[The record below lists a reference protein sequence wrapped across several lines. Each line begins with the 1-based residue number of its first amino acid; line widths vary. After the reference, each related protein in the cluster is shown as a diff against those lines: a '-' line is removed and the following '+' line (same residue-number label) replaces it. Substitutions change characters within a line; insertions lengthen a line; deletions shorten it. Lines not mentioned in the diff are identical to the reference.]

1 MNRRTKIVATL
12 GPGSRD
18 TETINRLIKA
28 GVNVFRLNFSHGTHE
43 EFSQIISNVRT
54 ISSRLSVPICILQDL
69 QGPKIRIGEIQDGQ
83 VNLIPGQKLTL
94 TVRPQLGNAEIIYIA
109 FPDLPE
115 YVQSGRHILL
125 DDGNIELDVIDKT
138 NENITTQVLIGGKLS
153 SHKGVNLPGANLKP
167 ESPTAKDIEDLA
179 FGLANNI
186 DVIALSFVHTAQDIV
201 KLRKQITLIEPH
213 NQDIPIIAKLERP
226 EALENLDTIIDA
238 SDGVMVARGDLGIE
252 MSPEAVPIAQKRII
266 AAANRKAKIVI
277 TATQMLESMIHN
289 PRPTRAEST
298 DVANAIFD
306 GTDAVMLSG
315 ETSVGEYPVRSV
327 ETMHKIICQAEDH
340 LSEWGHWEGE
350 LKEGSGGVE
359 ISDEDIHNDALSITQ
374 AAKELAH
381 DRNVTAIAVFTH
393 SGRTASLMA
402 KARPRVPIMA
412 FTPKKAIYKRLALFW
427 GVVPYSVPYANTVEE
442 MLERV
447 EDSILQTTELHPGQ
461 QIVLISGFPV
471 GEMCPPNLALLH
483 TIRAETISSK

>member
-1 MNRRTKIVATL
+1 MKRRTKIVATL
-12 GPGSRD
+12 GPASRD
-18 TETINRLIKA
+18 TEMINGLIKA

-43 EFSQIISNVRT
+43 EFSQIINNVRV
-54 ISSRLSVPICILQDL
+54 ISSKLNVPICILQDL

-94 TVRPQLGNAEIIYIA
+94 TVRPRLGNAEIIYVA

-115 YVQSGRHILL
+115 YVQPSRHILL

-138 NENITTQVLIGGKLS
+138 DEDITTQVLIGGKLS
-153 SHKGVNLPGANLKP
+153 SHKGVNLPGAKLKLK
-167 ESPTAKDIEDLA
+167 SPTAKDIEDLA

-186 DVIALSFVHTAQDIV
+186 DVIALSFVHTAQDIA
-201 KLRKQITLIEPH
+201 KLRNQITLIEPD

-238 SDGVMVARGDLGIE
+238 ADGVMVARGDLGIE

-277 TATQMLESMIHN
+277 TATQMLDSMIHN

-340 LSEWGHWEGE
+340 LAEWGHWEGE
-350 LKEGSGGVE
+350 LKEGSSGVE

-374 AAKELAH
+374 AAKDLAH

-412 FTPKKAIYKRLALFW
+412 FTPRQAIYKRLALFW
-427 GVVPYSVPYANTVEE
+427 GVIPFSVPFASTVEE

-471 GEMCPPNLALLH
+471 GDMCPPNLALLH
-483 TIRAETISSK
+483 TIRAEKISSN